1 LGAEVLVFGFE
12 VGYALADGC
21 GELDDLL
28 LGVARGDVLGAVPI
42 EGFDVDDDGA
52 LDGAKLLPM
61 GILGGLRVGI
71 RFDGDV
77 VDAGSL
83 KNVERPKSQEDRIL
97 GV

>member
-28 LGVARGDVLGAVPI
+28 LDVARGDVLGAVPV

-61 GILGGLRVGI
+61 GILRRVAC
-71 RFDGDV
+71 GD
-77 VDAGSL
+77 
-83 KNVERPKSQEDRIL
+83 
-97 GV
+97 